1 MNRAND
7 ILFRVNHLERPTLTT
22 APLIQRSGK
31 PAPAEIDRPIQA
43 LAAMGQSRF
52 VYLNLTDDFSHPH
65 HGHRLSQ
72 YPERTMGRI
81 EDGALHEK

>member
-1 MNRAND
+1 
-7 ILFRVNHLERPTLTT
+7 
-22 APLIQRSGK
+22 
-31 PAPAEIDRPIQA
+31 
-43 LAAMGQSRF
+43 MGQSRF
-52 VYLNLTDDFSHPH
+52 VYLNLTDDFSHPR